1 MQLQV
6 QKREI
11 LGKGTKS
18 LRKSGL
24 IPAELYG
31 HNFDNLHLSVPAK
44 EFASAFREI
53 GESAI
58 VKIAIAGEKIDALV
72 HDVQRNSLTNE
83 ITHVDFYRVR
93 TDEKIKT
100 TVPLAFVGESPAVK
114 AKTGVAVKAIDHLEI
129 EALPADLP
137 HDIKV
142 DIGGLTDVGTSV
154 RVGDLKIPAGVR
166 ILIDPETVILTI
178 IELAKEE
185 AVEAPISVEDVK
197 VEVEEK
203 KKEREKEKQEK

>member
-6 QKREI
+6 QKRETF
-11 LGKGTKS
+11 GKGTKV
-18 LRKSGL
+18 LRNSGL

-31 HNFDNLHLSVPAK
+31 HNFDNLHLTVPAK
-44 EFASAFREI
+44 EFTVVFKEI

-58 VKIAIAGEKIDALV
+58 VKIVIGGEKIDALV
-72 HDVQRNSLTNE
+72 HDVQRNSLTDE
-83 ITHVDFYRVR
+83 IIHVDFYRVR

-100 TVPLAFVGESPAVK
+100 TVPLAFVGEAPAVK
-114 AKTGVAVKAIDHLEI
+114 AKTGVAVKAMDHLEI

-142 DIGGLTDVGTSV
+142 DIGRLTDVGMSV

-178 IELAKEE
+178 VELAKEE
-185 AVEAPISVEDVK
+185 AIEAPISVEDVK
-197 VEVEEK
+197 VEIEEK